1 MESVDRANESFR
13 TGEYFIKIRDPAKI
27 TSISQGATIAVT
39 AGSLGGMVLIL
50 YLGSRRLSVFRS
62 TNHIQAQVVD
72 DVRGHTL
79 AAASSLD
86 PEVKAQADGKNK
98 SALAGLVGALVA
110 KRALDKGIK
119 TIVFD
124 RGGYR
129 YHGRVKA
136 LAEAARSAGLV
147 F

>member
-1 MESVDRANESFR
+1 MLATKDLRAAR
-13 TGEYFIKIRDPAKI
+13 RRRHTRVRAKVK
-27 TSISQGATIAVT
+27 GT
-39 AGSLGGMVLIL
+39 AE
-50 YLGSRRLSVFRS
+50 RPRLSVFRS
-62 TNHIQAQVVD
+62 LNHVQAQIVD

-110 KRALDKGIK
+110 KRALEKGIK

-129 YHGRVKA
+129 YQGRVKA